1 MTVTAER
8 EKALLESVPTGL
20 LIDGEWRDASSGK
33 TFDVKDPA
41 TGKVIASLQD
51 ANSDDAL
58 AAAIVAVAR
67 ADAEV
72 KGEARDPVHAVE
84 RAVLT
89 ICRARRG
96 RPSRR

>member
-41 TGKVIASLQD
+41 TGKVLCSVAD
-51 ANSDDAL
+51 ATPDDAQAAL
-58 AAAIVAVAR
+58 DAAAGAQAGW
-67 ADAEV
+67 AATS
-72 KGEARDPVHAVE
+72 PPY
-84 RAVLT
+84 T
-89 ICRARRG
+89 RG
-96 RPSRR
+96 

>member
-41 TGKVIASLQD
+41 TGSSLALMADILAQLPGDDVLPVNAVNAVFGAPVVMVIL
-51 ANSDDAL
+51 
-58 AAAIVAVAR
+58 IR
-67 ADAEV
+67 WYREAE
-72 KGEARDPVHAVE
+72 A
-84 RAVLT
+84 T
-89 ICRARRG
+89 
-96 RPSRR
+96 

>member
-51 ANSDDAL
+51 ANSDDAM
-58 AAAIVAVAR
+58 AAFIKR
-67 ADAEV
+67 YHELRS
-72 KGEARDPVHAVE
+72 GQTDP
-84 RAVLT
+84 T
-89 ICRARRG
+89 
-96 RPSRR
+96 